1 MGWFKD
7 LFKKNRE
14 PTKETVY
21 ADMMNGYA
29 PIFSQFGENIYA
41 SDVVQQCLY
50 RIVVEMK
57 KLQPRHVRKKG
68 YDITPVSGSIQDVL
82 DNPNMF
88 MTTSDFLEKITWL
101 LLLNYNVFIF
111 PTYNEGNLTGLYPL
125 QPAQVDFLEDLSGI
139 VIVRFTFKNGY
150 RSEVPYSSVIHVK
163 SHYSVNEFM
172 GGNEQGQ
179 PDNNGI
185 LDTLRLNDTMLKGI
199 AKAMNA
205 SYSINAV
212 VKYNTLLDDG
222 TMQKNITELEE
233 KLKNGKSG
241 FMGMDLKNEI
251 IPFKRDIKLID
262 KDTLQFIDSKILRNY
277 GVSLPILIGDYNK
290 EQFEAFYQNALEDKI
305 ISYSQAFTK
314 ALFTRQQI
322 KGYKNEIQFYS
333 GDLQFLNNNQKIE
346 FIKEVGGRGAL
357 TNGFML
363 SLFGIDP
370 LIAGDTMNKRY
381 MSLNYVDVDIANQ
394 YQLDSKNK
402 KEDQTN
408 IDDPKDGDIQ
418 NE

>member
-1 MGWFKD
+1 
-7 LFKKNRE
+7 
-14 PTKETVY
+14 
-21 ADMMNGYA
+21 
-29 PIFSQFGENIYA
+29 
-41 SDVVQQCLY
+41 
-50 RIVVEMK
+50 
-57 KLQPRHVRKKG
+57 
-68 YDITPVSGSIQDVL
+68 
-82 DNPNMF
+82 
-88 MTTSDFLEKITWL
+88 
-101 LLLNYNVFIF
+101 
-111 PTYNEGNLTGLYPL
+111 
-125 QPAQVDFLEDLSGI
+125 
-139 VIVRFTFKNGY
+139 
-150 RSEVPYSSVIHVK
+150 
-163 SHYSVNEFM
+163 
-172 GGNEQGQ
+172 
-179 PDNNGI
+179 
-185 LDTLRLNDTMLKGI
+185 
-199 AKAMNA
+199 
-205 SYSINAV
+205 
-212 VKYNTLLDDG
+212 
-222 TMQKNITELEE
+222 MQKNITELEE

-241 FMGMDLKNEI
+241 FMGIDLKNEI
-251 IPFKRDIKLID
+251 IPFKRDINLID